1 MLPASLPF
9 DYLQH
14 FGRGDRVRRSRARP
28 NGSRVRRGAPR
39 GTGE

>member
-14 FGRGDRVRRSRARP
+14 IDSGNRIRRSRMRP
-28 NGSRVRRGAPR
+28 KGSRVRRGASLASA
-39 GTGE
+39 E

>member
-1 MLPASLPF
+1 MLLASLPF

-14 FGRGDRVRRSRARP
+14 LDRGDRIRRTRTRP
-28 NGSRVRRGAPR
+28 TGSRVRRGTPG